1 MKILKLSLYRFDPE
15 KDDRP
20 YMSDHSIKMEGHGY
34 MMVIDAIRKAQE
46 KDPTIT
52 FRRSCAQGVCGSDG
66 VNMNGQNGLA
76 CITSVS
82 SVAVAN
88 RLEIRPLPGLPVIK
102 DLIVDMK
109 PFYDQYEK
117 IKPFLDN
124 DEEINTGYERLQSPD
139 ERKKLDGLYE
149 CILCACCSTSCP
161 SFWWNPEKFVGPAAL
176 LQAYRFIAD
185 TRDKQKL
192 KRLKKLNDAFSVYRC
207 HGIMN
212 CTSVCP
218 KGLNPSKAINE
229 IKKELRKIG

>member
-15 KDDRP
+15 KTIDLTCQTTQ
-20 YMSDHSIKMEGHGY
+20 SKWKVTN

-88 RLEIRPLPGLPVIK
+88 RLEVRPLPGLPVIK

-124 DEEINTGYERLQSPD
+124 DEEINTGQLEKVTKSR
-139 ERKKLDGLYE
+139 RKKK
-149 CILCACCSTSCP
+149 AR
-161 SFWWNPEKFVGPAAL
+161 W
-176 LQAYRFIAD
+176 FI
-185 TRDKQKL
+185 
-192 KRLKKLNDAFSVYRC
+192 
-207 HGIMN
+207 
-212 CTSVCP
+212 
-218 KGLNPSKAINE
+218 
-229 IKKELRKIG
+229 